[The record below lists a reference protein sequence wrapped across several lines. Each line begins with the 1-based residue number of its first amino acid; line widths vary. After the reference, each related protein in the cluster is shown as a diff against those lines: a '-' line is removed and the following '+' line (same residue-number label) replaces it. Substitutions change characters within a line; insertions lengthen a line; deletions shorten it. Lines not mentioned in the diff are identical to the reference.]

1 MSTRCLGS
9 HLLSHIS
16 LNKPCNGAVSQTFFL
31 RLSILKDDPPFPTA
45 SSTYPQF
52 LHAEYTLPR
61 THHTFKRAK
70 SPLIIT
76 SAASS
81 SSAAGGAA
89 SSSSSSA
96 AAPQGF
102 TNLERLISD
111 TLGGGPSGD
120 WREVEGCWVLDP
132 PDNTPPRCLVHF
144 TGGAFVGAAP
154 QLAYRP
160 LLEALAA
167 RGALIVATPFATGF
181 DHLRTADEIYFKL
194 SRCLKAL
201 GPSVLMLPAYGLGH
215 SLGSLMQVL
224 ICSRYIVPRAGNVL
238 MSFNNKPAT
247 DSIPFLSPFIAPS
260 ARALGPIL
268 AQLATSPL
276 RSNVEQWIDVLK
288 GISPGV
294 VKQVIPVLEQLT
306 PIYLDVA
313 QGTQEFIPPPEEV
326 RSLVKSGYAVG
337 RNLLLKFVDDSIDET
352 PTLASIMQSSAAGAS
367 LELTLKSLPGDHV
380 RPLQQDLSK
389 ISPDLAKFTTQQ
401 LNNSENF
408 WNSIGNLADQ
418 AGLPAQAK
426 EQLSGLTKAATGV
439 AAMLGE
445 AVGKEGAAKNIEELA
460 DDVGGWMGL
469 AGGGGGGRRRNGE
482 MAALPPPSTP
492 SATANDD

>member
-1 MSTRCLGS
+1 MRSTRP
-9 HLLSHIS
+9 LLFYTSFLTS
-16 LNKPCNGAVSQTFFL
+16 LCFL
-31 RLSILKDDPPFPTA
+31 LRESF
-45 SSTYPQF
+45 SSGCT
-52 LHAEYTLPR
+52 HGV
-61 THHTFKRAK
+61 THHHHFS
-70 SPLIIT
+70 SPIPKPASFIT
-76 SAASS
+76 AAASS
-81 SSAAGGAA
+81 AGAAEDSSTSGSTTSSSTGGA
-89 SSSSSSA
+89 SS
-96 AAPQGF
+96 PQGF

-111 TLGGGPSGD
+111 TLGGGGPGGD

-132 PDNTPPRCLVHF
+132 ATGSPPRCVIHF

-167 RGALIVATPFATGF
+167 RGALIITTPFATSF

-201 GPSVLMLPAYGLGH
+201 GPSTLMLPAYGLGH

-268 AQLATSPL
+268 SQLATSPL
-276 RSNVEQWIDVLK
+276 RSNVEQWIDILK

-294 VKQVIPVLEQLT
+294 VKQVIPLLEQLT

-313 QGTQEFIPPPEEV
+313 QGAQEFSPPPEEV
-326 RSLVKSGYAVG
+326 RTLVKSGYAVG
-337 RNLLLKFVDDSIDET
+337 RNLLLRFVDDTIDET
-352 PTLASIMQSSAAGAS
+352 PVLASILQSSAAGAS

-380 RPLQQDLSK
+380 RPLQQDLNK
-389 ISPDLAKFTTQQ
+389 ISPDFAKFTSQQ
-401 LNNSENF
+401 IKNSETF
-408 WNSIGNLADQ
+408 WNSLGSLAEQ
-418 AGLPAQAK
+418 AGLPGPAK
-426 EQLSGLTKAATGV
+426 EQLAGLTKAASGV
-439 AAMLGE
+439 ASMLGE
-445 AVGKEGAAKNIEELA
+445 SVGSEEAEKNIEALA
-460 DDVGGWMGL
+460 DDIGGFMGL
-469 AGGGGGGRRRNGE
+469 PSGGKGGNTVVQ
-482 MAALPPPSTP
+482 ALPPPSTP
-492 SATANDD
+492 